1 MPIKVHVNGKMTVT
15 PPLTPS
21 RSEAVQELLS
31 RKPGFL
37 VRWGITIFFGVL
49 LLLGFICWMIQ
60 YPDVVSGRARLT
72 SINAPKPVPVKI
84 AGKLVKLNVSEGDQV
99 QAGSVI
105 GFIESTAQHEEVLKL
120 SKELESINDVVSRNR
135 EDQLPASIQFL
146 TPGSGSLGELQQA
159 AQSFMQDY
167 ITYRSFLAGGFYPK
181 KRAMLALDV
190 ANLQKQRSNLQEQ
203 LSIQQQDLAL
213 AQKNFDAN
221 KQLNSEKYLSD
232 LEYRNE
238 ESKLLGKRLSL
249 PQLNSAIIAN
259 ESQRIEKQKEIL
271 ELESKTAEQRTVFL
285 QALHTFQSHVE
296 DWKKKYVLTAP
307 VNGKVSFAGFFQ
319 ENQQLRTDQI
329 ICFVSPGNSQYYA
342 EMFIPQ
348 NNFGKVSAGQTV
360 LLKFPAYPSHEFGYV
375 KGRLEFIS
383 RMQADSG
390 YLAKVILPN
399 GLETDHRKQLQF
411 HDGLLAEAEIITENT
426 RLLERFYS
434 SITKSMQR

>member
-15 PPLTPS
+15 PPLTPT

-49 LLLGFICWMIQ
+49 LCLGLVCWMIQ
-60 YPDVVSGRARLT
+60 YPDVVSGKARLT

-84 AGKLVKLNVSEGDQV
+84 PGKLVKLNVSEGDQV
-99 QAGSVI
+99 QAGSVL

-135 EDQLPASIQFL
+135 EDLLPSGIQFL

-159 AQSFMQDY
+159 AQAFIQNY

-181 KRAMLALDV
+181 KRAMLALDL
-190 ANLQKQRSNLQEQ
+190 ANLQKLRSNLQEQ

-213 AQKNFDAN
+213 TQKNFEAN

-307 VNGKVSFAGFFQ
+307 VDGKVSFAGFFQ
-319 ENQQLRTDQI
+319 ENQQLRAEQI
-329 ICFVSPGNSQYYA
+329 ICFVNPGNSQYYA

-348 NNFGKVSAGQTV
+348 NNFGKVSTGQTV

-375 KGRLEFIS
+375 EGRLEFIS

-399 GLETDHRKQLQF
+399 GLQTDHRKQLQF
-411 HDGLLAEAEIITENT
+411 HDGLMAEAEIITQNT

-434 SITKSMQR
+434 SITKSLRR

>member
-15 PPLTPS
+15 PPLAPS

-49 LLLGFICWMIQ
+49 LCLGFVCWMIQ
-60 YPDVVSGRARLT
+60 YPDVVSARARLT
-72 SINAPKPVPVKI
+72 SINAPKAVPVKI
-84 AGKLVKLNVSEGDQV
+84 NGKLVKLNVSEGDYV

-105 GFIESTAQHEEVLKL
+105 GFIESTAQHEEVMKL
-120 SKELESINDVVSRNR
+120 STALESINGVVSRNR
-135 EDQLPASIQFL
+135 EDLLPTGIQFL

-159 AQSFMQDY
+159 AQSFMQNY

-181 KRAMLALDV
+181 KRSMLALDL

-221 KQLNSEKYLSD
+221 KQLNREKYLSD

-249 PQLNSAIIAN
+249 PQLNSAIISN

-319 ENQQLRTDQI
+319 ENQQLRADQV
-329 ICFVSPGNSQYYA
+329 ICFVNPENSQYYA

-375 KGRLEFIS
+375 RGRLEFIS

-399 GLETDHRKQLQF
+399 GLQTDHQKQLQF
-411 HDGLLAEAEIITENT
+411 HDGLIAEAEIITENK

-434 SITKSMQR
+434 SITKSLQR